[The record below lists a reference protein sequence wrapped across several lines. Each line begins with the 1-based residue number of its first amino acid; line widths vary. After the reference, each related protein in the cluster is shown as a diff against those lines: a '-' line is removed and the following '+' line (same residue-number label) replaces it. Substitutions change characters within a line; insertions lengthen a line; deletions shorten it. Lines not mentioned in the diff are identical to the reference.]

1 MEGREEEMNGS
12 QKRTELSQQ
21 KKISQVAK
29 QKARSVSAV
38 SSIGWPVRYIVL
50 DFIEMRVEMPGK
62 MTVCVRVSRT
72 CDYQAFVVFQ
82 RFSKQPG
89 DDELGVDDEPDLFL
103 DQTVSCNA
111 AAHKPVRKVHLTE

>member
-1 MEGREEEMNGS
+1 MDAN
-12 QKRTELSQQ
+12 KRTELSEQQ
-21 KKISQVAK
+21 KISQVAK

-50 DFIEMRVEMPGK
+50 DLEMRVEMPGK
-62 MTVCVRVSRT
+62 PTPSVRPSVCALQT
-72 CDYQAFVVFQ
+72 CDYQALVVFQ

-103 DQTVSCNA
+103 DQSVSCHSTT
-111 AAHKPVRKVHLTE
+111 HKPVCKVHLTESKMRK